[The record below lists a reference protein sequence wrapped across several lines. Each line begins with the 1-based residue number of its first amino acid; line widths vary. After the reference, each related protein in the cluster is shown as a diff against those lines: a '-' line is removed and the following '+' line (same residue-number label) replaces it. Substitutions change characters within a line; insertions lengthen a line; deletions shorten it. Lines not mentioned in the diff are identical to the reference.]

1 MAQPRASAGRV
12 QPAFILS
19 VPLRR
24 HSAAFIDTKEPAH
37 VPAPNMDDPLSP
49 HAASLEGRPVIR
61 SGTSTPLRAAA
72 PAQPP
77 AQAPT
82 PVAAPLAGAPAPVA
96 VTGVMAAM
104 APAPASAAD
113 DALAEGN
120 ACLANANVSE
130 TQMDRWAQI
139 ALRLTPELDAEIRRI
154 TERIVRSE

>member
-1 MAQPRASAGRV
+1 M
-12 QPAFILS
+12 
-19 VPLRR
+19 
-24 HSAAFIDTKEPAH
+24 
-37 VPAPNMDDPLSP
+37 
-49 HAASLEGRPVIR
+49 IR

-113 DALAEGN
+113 DALGEGN